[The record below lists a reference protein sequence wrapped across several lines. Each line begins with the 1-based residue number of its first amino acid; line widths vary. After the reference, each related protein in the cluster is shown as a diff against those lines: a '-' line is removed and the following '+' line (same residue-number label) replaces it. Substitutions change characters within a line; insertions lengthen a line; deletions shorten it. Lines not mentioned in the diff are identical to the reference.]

1 MSHDYVVI
9 AFFDD
14 EFAARQAA
22 DALRDWDKER
32 KDIKLGSCGVI
43 FEKNGRLKTH
53 VGCWGGPEARVGA
66 VIGVIAAVFSGGMGL
81 VGGTVAGGV
90 TGGDVGSF
98 FRQASHLQERDF
110 EIIMESLHE
119 GKGVLLVTCN
129 SDELDDTAEQLKVLG
144 GAVSAWE
151 LPAGT
156 LDETAKA
163 TVSAA
168 IEEGAEADAVEEQWF
183 LNANK

>member
-32 KDIKLGSCGVI
+32 KDIKLGGCGVI
-43 FEKNGRLKTH
+43 VEKNGRLKTH
-53 VGCWGGPEARVGA
+53 VGRWGGREARVGA
-66 VIGVIAAVFSGGMGL
+66 VIGVIAAVFSGGL
-81 VGGTVAGGV
+81 SFVGGVVAGGV
-90 TGGDVGSF
+90 SGGGVGSF
-98 FRQASHLQERDF
+98 FRQARHLQQRDF
-110 EIIMESLHE
+110 EIIMETLHA
-119 GKGVLLVTCN
+119 GKGVLLTTCN
-129 SDELDDTAEQLKVLG
+129 SDELNDTAEQVKVLG
-144 GAVSAWE
+144 GQVSAWE

-163 TVSAA
+163 MVDATV
-168 IEEGAEADAVEEQWF
+168 EADV
-183 LNANK
+183 

>member
-14 EFAARQAA
+14 EFEARQAA

-53 VGCWGGPEARVGA
+53 VGRWGGPEARVGA

-81 VGGTVAGGV
+81 VGGTVAGDV
-90 TGGDVGSF
+90 TGGAAGSF
-98 FRQASHLQERDF
+98 FRKANHLQVKDF
-110 EIIMESLHE
+110 EVIMEALHE

-144 GAVSAWE
+144 GHVSAWE

-163 TVSAA
+163 MVD
-168 IEEGAEADAVEEQWF
+168 IVAEADA
-183 LNANK
+183 K